1 MDFRKEPEMHESQG
15 SRNAVLFGLAYLLSA
30 FGYEF
35 MLFVM
40 TVHIYDLT
48 GSAMNVGLFTALTFL
63 PRLLSPYYGS
73 ISDRY
78 PRARVFS
85 IASLGIAFGVFLVA
99 GTRGIAWTYTIWFI
113 VSILLMTIMNVRP
126 AIMTEILPKDNYLHG
141 NSIMLI
147 SLNASRLAAP
157 MIGGLVALKWN
168 ITLFLHLTAVMY
180 VAAALLGLATRLAPP
195 TRGDSRSVVTVFSH
209 MREGARFVLANP
221 DLRYL
226 GTVAFLWRL
235 FLGCQLPLFVV
246 YVKQYLGRGS
256 DGYGI
261 FMTMAGVG
269 SILGSVL
276 GPRLAATFDRR
287 KLILWGLAAHYVTF
301 ACLGI
306 TQSFPASLALVT
318 ISFTFFY
325 TTIVSTHSLRDQAT
339 PIEYRG
345 RVYGFITGILTPAA
359 LVSFLVGSYLAGV
372 VGVEK
377 VLIGAGGLAMV
388 SFTVLRRIQARS
400 PGSTAS
406 VKCGADSA

>member
-1 MDFRKEPEMHESQG
+1 MNFCQG
-15 SRNAVLFGLAYLLSA
+15 KRNVLIFGLAFLLSA

-35 MLFVM
+35 MVFVM

-63 PRLLSPYYGS
+63 PRLFSPYYGS
-73 ISDRY
+73 LSDRY
-78 PRARVFS
+78 PRGRIFS
-85 IASLGIAFGVFLVA
+85 VASIGIALGVFLVA
-99 GTRGIAWTYTIWFI
+99 GISGIAWTYTIWFLI
-113 VSILLMTIMNVRP
+113 SILLMTIMNVRP

-141 NSIMLI
+141 NAIMLV
-147 SLNASRLAAP
+147 SLNAARLAAP

-168 ITLFLHLTAVMY
+168 VSLLLHLTAVVY

-195 TRGDSRSVVTVFSH
+195 AQGASRSTDAVFAH
-209 MREGARFVLANP
+209 MREGARYLLANR

-246 YVKQYLGRGS
+246 YVKQFLGRGS

-261 FMTMAGVG
+261 FMSMAGVG
-269 SILGSVL
+269 SVLGSVL

-301 ACLGI
+301 ACLGV
-306 TQSFPASLALVT
+306 TRSFPASLALVT
-318 ISFTFFY
+318 ISFAFFY

-359 LVSFLVGSYLAGV
+359 LVSFLVGSYLAGI

-377 VLIGAGGLAMV
+377 VLIGAGGLALLSLAALQVKQV
-388 SFTVLRRIQARS
+388 SPVPAPSGRTTRMEEF
-400 PGSTAS
+400 P
-406 VKCGADSA
+406 D

>member
-1 MDFRKEPEMHESQG
+1 VNFCQG
-15 SRNAVLFGLAYLLSA
+15 KRNVLIFGLAFLLSA

-35 MLFVM
+35 MVFVM

-63 PRLLSPYYGS
+63 PRLFSPYYGS
-73 ISDRY
+73 LSDRY
-78 PRARVFS
+78 PRGRIFS
-85 IASLGIAFGVFLVA
+85 VASIGIALGVFLVA
-99 GTRGIAWTYTIWFI
+99 GISGIAWTYTIWFLI
-113 VSILLMTIMNVRP
+113 SILLMTIMNVRP

-141 NSIMLI
+141 NATMLV
-147 SLNASRLAAP
+147 SLNAARLAAP

-168 ITLFLHLTAVMY
+168 VSLLLHLTAVVY

-195 TRGDSRSVVTVFSH
+195 AQGASRSTDAVFAH
-209 MREGARFVLANP
+209 MREGARYLLANR

-246 YVKQYLGRGS
+246 YVKQFLGRGS

-261 FMTMAGVG
+261 FMSMAGVG
-269 SILGSVL
+269 SVLGSVL

-301 ACLGI
+301 ACLGV
-306 TQSFPASLALVT
+306 TRSFPASLALVT
-318 ISFTFFY
+318 ISFAFFY

-359 LVSFLVGSYLAGV
+359 LVSFLVGSYLAGI

-377 VLIGAGGLAMV
+377 VLIGAGGLALLSLAALQVKQV
-388 SFTVLRRIQARS
+388 SPVPAPSGRTTRMEEF
-400 PGSTAS
+400 P
-406 VKCGADSA
+406 D

>member
-1 MDFRKEPEMHESQG
+1 MQG
-15 SRNAVLFGLAYLLSA
+15 KQESRNVVIFCLAYLLSA

-35 MLFVM
+35 MVFVM

-48 GSAMNVGLFTALTFL
+48 GSALNVGLFTALTFL

-73 ISDRY
+73 LSDRY
-78 PRARVFS
+78 PRGRIFS
-85 IASLGIAFGVFLVA
+85 VAAMGIALGIFLVA
-99 GTRGIAWTYTIWFI
+99 GSSGIAWTYTIWFFI
-113 VSILLMTIMNVRP
+113 SILLMTIMNVRP

-147 SLNASRLAAP
+147 SLNAARLAAP

-168 ITLFLHLTAVMY
+168 ITLLLHLTAVVY
-180 VAAALLGLATRLAPP
+180 VVAALLGLATRLAPP
-195 TRGDSRSVVTVFSH
+195 AQRASRSADSVLTH
-209 MREGARFVLANP
+209 MREGARYLLANR

-235 FLGCQLPLFVV
+235 CLGCQLPLFVV
-246 YVKQYLGRGS
+246 YVKQFLGRGS

-269 SILGSVL
+269 SVMGSVM

-287 KLILWGLAAHYVTF
+287 KLILWGLAAHYLTF

-306 TQSFPASLALVT
+306 SRSFPVSLALVT
-318 ISFTFFY
+318 ISFAFFY

-345 RVYGFITGILTPAA
+345 RVYGCITGILTPAA

-377 VLIGAGGLAMV
+377 VLIGAGGLALV
-388 SFTVLRRIQARS
+388 SLAALQARQDIPVPVPS
-400 PGSTAS
+400 VTAGGSGKIA
-406 VKCGADSA
+406 